1 MKKLLCWL
9 GMVCLCIGTT
19 AQDTSM
25 YQRHRYVVAADTLP
39 YRLLLPANYDA
50 GKTYPL
56 VVFLHG
62 AGERGTDNNLQL
74 IHGAKL
80 FLQPRSRDSFPAIV
94 VMPQCRA
101 TDFWSNVRFG
111 IDNATQ
117 QRQFEFLTDG
127 EPTPA
132 LAMVMG
138 LTRQLM
144 ADYAVNPAQ
153 VYVMGLSMGGMG
165 TFELVRRMPG
175 VFAAA
180 VPICGGAN
188 PATAPALK
196 TTAWWIFHGEKDDV
210 VPLKYS
216 TDMVTAL
223 SKIWGTDLQF
233 TSYPGMGHNSWD
245 PAFAEPQLLRWLF
258 SKRR

>member
-1 MKKLLCWL
+1 
-9 GMVCLCIGTT
+9 
-19 AQDTSM
+19 
-25 YQRHRYVVAADTLP
+25 
-39 YRLLLPANYDA
+39 
-50 GKTYPL
+50 
-56 VVFLHG
+56 
-62 AGERGTDNNLQL
+62 
-74 IHGAKL
+74 
-80 FLQPRSRDSFPAIV
+80 
-94 VMPQCRA
+94 
-101 TDFWSNVRFG
+101 
-111 IDNATQ
+111 
-117 QRQFEFLTDG
+117 
-127 EPTPA
+127 
-132 LAMVMG
+132 
-138 LTRQLM
+138 
-144 ADYAVNPAQ
+144 
-153 VYVMGLSMGGMG
+153 MGGMG

-245 PAFAEPQLLRWLF
+245 PAFAEPQLLRWLI

>member
-1 MKKLLCWL
+1 
-9 GMVCLCIGTT
+9 
-19 AQDTSM
+19 M

-117 QRQFEFLTDG
+117 QRQFEFLT
-127 EPTPA
+127 A
-132 LAMVMG
+132 
-138 LTRQLM
+138 
-144 ADYAVNPAQ
+144 
-153 VYVMGLSMGGMG
+153 
-165 TFELVRRMPG
+165 
-175 VFAAA
+175 
-180 VPICGGAN
+180 I
-188 PATAPALK
+188 
-196 TTAWWIFHGEKDDV
+196 
-210 VPLKYS
+210 VPLFRFAITRS
-216 TDMVTAL
+216 TPTAF
-223 SKIWGTDLQF
+223 WFVGF
-233 TSYPGMGHNSWD
+233 V
-245 PAFAEPQLLRWLF
+245 PAFLF
-258 SKRR
+258 LFKI